1 MQVFIHDIDV
11 PIIQPLQS
19 KNIMFLDIET
29 NGLSHKHKLVIIG
42 LVIYTPAHRNG
53 KLIQL
58 FNDDFSSERDML
70 DELRSLIKANSV
82 DYFVSFNG
90 NAFDFPFLNARYNHY
105 KIDYSLPKAANIDI
119 LRIARVHQKDLGL
132 IDLKLK
138 TVEQAVGINRTDVIS
153 GKDSIVLYDAYLES
167 RSESLKATILLHN
180 YDDLA
185 NMVPLLDLT
194 KSIDFNFPD
203 YFTVRGCK
211 IYLSS
216 AKLRGSKLSCT
227 LELSSRLSIMDLFY
241 ETSEIRFECL
251 GTSIALDIDC
261 IQRKDPMNNNY
272 YFIYSMLV
280 EEKPFDA
287 VSDDV
292 KRRHLAFVNKEQ
304 VKTQAAHQVFRICET
319 ILDILM
325 A

>member
-42 LVIYTPAHRNG
+42 LVIYTSAQQNG

-70 DELRSLIKANSV
+70 DELKSLIKANAI

-90 NAFDFPFLNARYNHY
+90 NAFDFPFLNARYTHY
-105 KIDYSLPKAANIDI
+105 KIDYTLPKAANIDI
-119 LRIARVHQKDLGL
+119 LKIARIHQKDLGL
-132 IDLKLK
+132 NDLKLK

-167 RSESLKATILLHN
+167 KSESLKAAILLHN
-180 YDDLA
+180 FDDLA
-185 NMVPLLDLT
+185 NMVPLLELT
-194 KSIDFNFPD
+194 KSIDFTFPD
-203 YFTVRGCK
+203 YFSTRGCK
-211 IYLSS
+211 IYLS
-216 AKLRGSKLSCT
+216 ATKLLGTKLSCK
-227 LELSSRLSIMDLFY
+227 LELSTRLSIMDLFY
-241 ETSEIRFECL
+241 ETSEIRFECS
-251 GTSIALDIDC
+251 GTSITLDIDC
-261 IQRKDPMNNNY
+261 IHMKDAIDNTY
-272 YFIYSMLV
+272 HFIYTNFV

-287 VSDDV
+287 TSDDE
-292 KRRHLAFVNKEQ
+292 KRRHLAFVNKQQ
-304 VKTQAAHQVFRICET
+304 VQNQVAHQVFRVCEAL
-319 ILDILM
+319 IDLLM
-325 A
+325 T